1 MCILRRHGVIF
12 EPFLLIQVGDGNQL
26 QNDEF
31 YNLDHA
37 ERLSFHRDMTCFVF
51 RGTTE
56 AKIGETSR
64 VTIHMKK
71 AVIDCS
77 GV

>member
-1 MCILRRHGVIF
+1 MCILRRYGVNF
-12 EPFLLIQVGDGNQL
+12 QPFLLIQVGYGKLMQR
-26 QNDEF
+26 DEF

-51 RGTTE
+51 SGTTE

-71 AVIDCS
+71 AVLE
-77 GV
+77 